1 MSGSLRLTRREQT
14 EETSMRFAMP
24 ADMSLIDRL
33 RLFEKNLD
41 DKYERVDAVF
51 EQKQDNFEDRG
62 RLKAER
68 AEIDITRH
76 EFKRLFERELRS

>member
-1 MSGSLRLTRREQT
+1 
-14 EETSMRFAMP
+14 MRFPVP
-24 ADMSLIDRL
+24 AEMSLDDRL

-41 DKYERVDAVF
+41 DKYERVDAAF
-51 EQKQDNFEDRG
+51 QAQRDDFDART
-62 RLKAER
+62 RLKTER